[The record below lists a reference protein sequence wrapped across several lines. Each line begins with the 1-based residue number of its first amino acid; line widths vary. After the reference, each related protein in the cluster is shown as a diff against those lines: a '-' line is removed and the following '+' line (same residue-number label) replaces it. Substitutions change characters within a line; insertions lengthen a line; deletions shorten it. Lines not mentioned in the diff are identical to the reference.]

1 MEFKW
6 YLIKAKIED
15 HAYLPRMISNIEFT
29 YALHE
34 ETESN
39 KFLIKNQVIIPLVR
53 PESTKDYVPLTETM
67 DFEKTVYKWGMDR
80 LLAEENKD
88 EVILEEKKMKRIL
101 NDMMN
106 RKNLEKGATI
116 IEETVWGYG
125 LEGESG
131 ILKPVDIDPKE
142 TRPPSLD

>member
-6 YLIKAKIED
+6 YLVRAKVED
-15 HAYLPRMISNIEFT
+15 HAYLPRMISFLELT

-39 KFLIKNQVIIPLVR
+39 KFVIKNQTIIRLKK
-53 PESTKDYVPLTETM
+53 PESTKNYVHVSQDS
-67 DFEKTVYKWGMDR
+67 DFESVVYGWAMD
-80 LLAEENKD
+80 AIKKVPD
-88 EVILEEKKMKRIL
+88 EQILEEKKMKRML

-106 RKNLEKGATI
+106 RQDLEKGATI
-116 IEETVWGYG
+116 EEQTVWGYG

-131 ILKPVDIDPKE
+131 IVKTIELDPDA
-142 TRPPSLD
+142 TSLPNFN

>member
-6 YLIKAKIED
+6 YLIRAKVED
-15 HAYLPRMISNIEFT
+15 HAYLPRMISYIELT

-39 KFLIKNQVIIPLVR
+39 KFVIKNQVIIRLKKPD
-53 PESTKDYVPLTETM
+53 SAKNYVPYTESLNFENIVYGWAM
-67 DFEKTVYKWGMDR
+67 DEIKKVP
-80 LLAEENKD
+80 D
-88 EVILEEKKMKRIL
+88 EQILEEKKMKRIL

-106 RKNLEKGATI
+106 RQDLEKGATI
-116 IEETVWGYG
+116 EEQTVWGYG

-131 ILKPVDIDPKE
+131 IVKTIDLG
-142 TRPPSLD
+142 TDGSSLPNFD

>member
-6 YLIKAKIED
+6 YLVRAKVED
-15 HAYLPRMISNIEFT
+15 HAYLPRMISFLELT

-39 KFLIKNQVIIPLVR
+39 KFVIKNQVIIRLKKPD
-53 PESTKDYVPLTETM
+53 SAKNYVPYTQSPNFENIVYGWAM
-67 DFEKTVYKWGMDR
+67 DAIKKVP
-80 LLAEENKD
+80 D
-88 EVILEEKKMKRIL
+88 EQILEEKKMKRIL

-106 RKNLEKGATI
+106 RQDLEKGATI
-116 IEETVWGYG
+116 EEQTVWGYG

-131 ILKPVDIDPKE
+131 IVKTIDLG
-142 TRPPSLD
+142 TDGSSPPNFD